1 MTVLD
6 GQPARRPAVR
16 PRSSGGI
23 PTATTFTLNGKQVST
38 SSDAASPLL
47 YTLRDEFD
55 IQGARFGCGLGE
67 CGACTVLVGD
77 VAERS
82 CSIPVSSVQG
92 KHVTTLE
99 GLGTP
104 EKPNFMQQAF
114 IDESAA
120 QCGYCI
126 NGMIMQSMSFL
137 KTNPHPTEA
146 QVKEALD
153 ANMCR
158 CGTHVRIIK
167 AVLRAAASKGA

>member
-1 MTVLD
+1 MTT
-6 GQPARRPAVR
+6 
-16 PRSSGGI
+16 
-23 PTATTFTLNGKQVST
+23 TADPS
-38 SSDAASPLL
+38 SPLL
-47 YTLRDEFD
+47 YALHDEFD

-92 KHVTTLE
+92 QKVTTLE
-99 GLGTP
+99 GLGSA

-146 QVKEALD
+146 EVKAALQY
-153 ANMCR
+153 NMCR

-167 AVLRAAASKGA
+167 AVLRAAATGGA